1 MSPQKKRRSSPGG
14 RSSGLTIAICGLHGA
29 GKSTYTKKLAE
40 KLNLTH
46 VTAGDIFRNLAKEH
60 NMTLSEFSKYVE
72 SHPEIDEEIDSR
84 TKVVAEKGNVI
95 LDGAL
100 TAWVARDFTD
110 LSILLFAPLDVRV
123 NRIAERDS
131 QPYSQAYQETVDRE
145 QSERHRYETLY
156 GFDISNWEV
165 FDIMINT
172 AKYSIDQTLE
182 ILLFAI
188 EQYVEKKLPNQ

>member
-1 MSPQKKRRSSPGG
+1 MSPQKKRTTSDRDTTQ
-14 RSSGLTIAICGLHGA
+14 GLTIAICGLHGA
-29 GKSTYTKKLAE
+29 GKSTYTKELAK

-46 VTAGDIFRNLAKEH
+46 LTAGDIFRKLAQEH
-60 NMTLSEFSKYVE
+60 NMSLSKFSKYVE
-72 SHPEIDEEIDSR
+72 LHPEIDEEIDSKTR
-84 TKVVAEKGNVI
+84 EAAEQGNII

-110 LSILLFAPLDVRV
+110 LSILLFAPLEVRV

-145 QSERHRYETLY
+145 RSERNRYETLY

-165 FDIMINT
+165 FDLMINT
-172 AKYSIDQTLE
+172 AKYSIDQTLD
-182 ILLFAI
+182 IL
-188 EQYVEKKLPNQ
+188 